1 MNKRERAEINRLV
14 NSYQERRK
22 KTPSLTTCAYHF
34 MNKINSKHSDLRLIF
49 DPEVKYN
56 FVPVDYVIGQKS
68 FETILIIRR
77 DNSSGYSKKSRY
89 FVVIVAEGNTPTHE
103 IVAGNIKTFNEANSI
118 AIDQSMKER
127 KPLNNGADT

>member
-1 MNKRERAEINRLV
+1 
-14 NSYQERRK
+14 
-22 KTPSLTTCAYHF
+22 